1 MVRGHTDDG
10 VARNLLPEIEEEA
23 KKESPQ
29 PAVELETPAGS
40 PMVDAPPLVIDLTGA
55 ERAEPRIP
63 ETPATRAMNVFPPQF
78 PPDWIPA
85 RALELLTAKND
96 VLKCLKVTKV
106 SPSGEI
112 RDPGFA
118 LMNDRHQLVAAIIG
132 VFNTGGC
139 SVVVD
144 DYERILRFPV
154 ERLRA
159 AGQATYDLFLRH
171 QAWKLITAAAK
182 SSLHGLVDGS
192 DLQKLAEKYMGHSKE
207 EVIEMREEVAR
218 QKAMILSL
226 EGYLQDMADQQTRLQ
241 TSLER
246 SNKEVEELKA
256 KSGQTSNVLAE
267 DLSSRREKTSRRPSS
282 RSTAVC
288 LSRRNRSTMS

>member
-1 MVRGHTDDG
+1 MTRKFRRLKSEKAMKETVVYSDSKEDKSPYGSVDGRSPSGSVDEEEDRAGSARARVSMVRGDPDDG

-23 KKESPQ
+23 KEESPA
-29 PAVELETPAGS
+29 PAVESETPAGS
-40 PMVDAPPLVIDLTGA
+40 PMVDAPPIVIDLTEA
-55 ERAEPRIP
+55 ERAEPQ
-63 ETPATRAMNVFPPQF
+63 TPATRAMNAFPPQF

-96 VLKCLKVTKV
+96 VLKCLRVTKV
-106 SPSGEI
+106 SPSGEV

-118 LMNDRHQLVAAIIG
+118 LMNAPHQLVAAIIG

-139 SVVVD
+139 SVVAA

-154 ERLRA
+154 ETLRA

-192 DLQKLAEKYMGHSKE
+192 DLKKLAEKYMGHSKE
-207 EVIEMREEVAR
+207 DVVEM
-218 QKAMILSL
+218 
-226 EGYLQDMADQQTRLQ
+226 
-241 TSLER
+241 
-246 SNKEVEELKA
+246 
-256 KSGQTSNVLAE
+256 
-267 DLSSRREKTSRRPSS
+267 
-282 RSTAVC
+282 
-288 LSRRNRSTMS
+288 